1 MIINTKTLSNDFI
14 ENEVLLE
21 TVMYRLCEI
30 VNKLIHEIIKRITY
44 IDSIR
49 SIISYCFIYN
59 LLFAYACVVYLFF
72 IRIYYISILKRFGMI
87 LKTIPTNMSDTSH
100 FPIYAN
106 KFYFLWIQCLMIRL
120 YLIKALFSIDDLIL

>member
-1 MIINTKTLSNDFI
+1 MIIDTKTLSNDFI

-59 LLFAYACVVYLFF
+59 LLFAYACVVYSLFHTH
-72 IRIYYISILKRFGMI
+72 ILYFHF
-87 LKTIPTNMSDTSH
+87 KTVWYDSQNYT
-100 FPIYAN
+100 Y
-106 KFYFLWIQCLMIRL
+106 
-120 YLIKALFSIDDLIL
+120 

>member
-1 MIINTKTLSNDFI
+1 MIIDTKTLSNDFI

-59 LLFAYACVVYLFF
+59 LLFAYACVIYSLFHTH
-72 IRIYYISILKRFGMI
+72 ILYIHF
-87 LKTIPTNMSDTSH
+87 KTVWYDSQNYMSDTSH

-120 YLIKALFSIDDLIL
+120 YLIKALFSIADLIL